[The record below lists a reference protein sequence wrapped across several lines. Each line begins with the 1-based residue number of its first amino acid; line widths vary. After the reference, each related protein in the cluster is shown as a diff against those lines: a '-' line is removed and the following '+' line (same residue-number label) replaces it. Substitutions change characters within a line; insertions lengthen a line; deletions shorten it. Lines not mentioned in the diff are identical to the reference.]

1 MERGY
6 AMNKKANLLTDL
18 FVWIATVFI
27 FAVSLVIVYYGVNLG
42 KDAIMDNI
50 DTFSNNN
57 VNASQIASYTIEYIE
72 PGLEPLKWISY
83 SVIIAT
89 IISFLVGNYL
99 VRANPLWVIPYIFV
113 IMLAVIISVPVSNA
127 YEEIMQDS
135 MLGSTFIQFTG
146 QAYIFL
152 HLPIW
157 VLIIGVIGGILM
169 FINILRDKSTGGLDP
184 YG

>member
-6 AMNKKANLLTDL
+6 SMNKKANLLTDS
-18 FVWIATVFI
+18 FVWIASVFI
-27 FAVSLVIVYYGVNLG
+27 FAVSLVAVYYVVHVG
-42 KDAIMDNI
+42 KDAIINNI
-50 DTFSNNN
+50 DTFSNSN
-57 VNASQIASYTIEYIE
+57 VNATEIASYTIEYIE

-99 VRANPLWVIPYIFV
+99 VRANPLWIVPYIFV

-127 YEEIMQDS
+127 YEEIMQDP

-152 HLPIW
+152 NLPIW
-157 VLIIGVIGGILM
+157 VLIIGVMGGIVM
-169 FINILRDKSTGGLDP
+169 FINILRDKSAGGLDP
-184 YG
+184 YE